1 MFPLIFTYVALS
13 FRSSRLIFESA
24 YFDISDF
31 MEFLI
36 FAVFCVL
43 RRFLY
48 CCQSLVALKDLL
60 NRLGS
65 ESLCTEHTFP
75 LDGSG
80 TDLRSSYLLNTKIA
94 GTYLVYLVMW
104 VYDK

>member
-1 MFPLIFTYVALS
+1 MFLLIFTYVALS
-13 FRSSRLIFESA
+13 FCFSKLISKSA
-24 YFDISDF
+24 YFNISDF
-31 MEFLI
+31 IEFLI
-36 FAVFCVL
+36 FAVLCIL
-43 RRFLY
+43 RSLLY
-48 CCQSLVALKDLL
+48 FWQSLVALKDLL

-94 GTYLVYLVMW
+94 GMYLVMW
-104 VYDK
+104 IYDK

>member
-1 MFPLIFTYVALS
+1 MEFIVSINIYICDAIISFFKLIFK
-13 FRSSRLIFESA
+13 SA
-24 YFDISDF
+24 YFSIGDF
-31 MEFLI
+31 LVFSTC
-36 FAVFCVL
+36 AVFCIL
-43 RRFLY
+43 KSFLY
-48 CCQSLVALKDLL
+48 YWQSLVALKDLL

-65 ESLCTEHTFP
+65 ESVCTEHTFP

-94 GTYLVYLVMW
+94 GTYLVIW

>member
-1 MFPLIFTYVALS
+1 MLKSLFY
-13 FRSSRLIFESA
+13 
-24 YFDISDF
+24 YW
-31 MEFLI
+31 
-36 FAVFCVL
+36 
-43 RRFLY
+43 
-48 CCQSLVALKDLL
+48 QSLVALKDLL

-94 GTYLVYLVMW
+94 GAYLVVC
-104 VYDK
+104 VCDK